1 MYERFTEQARQ
12 VVVFSQEEARVL
24 KHNYIGTEHILLG
37 LMREEEGI
45 AARVLK
51 ILGLTVERVRAGVL
65 DIVGSGEEL
74 APGQIPFTPRA
85 KTVLELSLREALS
98 LSHNY
103 IGTEHI
109 LLGLVREN
117 GGVAARILL
126 DRDADAET
134 VRDEVIQMLSGP
146 AGRRHPRAAG
156 PGPSLERSGLSD
168 ALLDGAGAPLR
179 TLVDEIEE
187 RLGRPADAGDL
198 LVLLASVPGGIGQ
211 SVLAALGIE
220 AEALAR
226 AVDHARTG
234 GGRSSLLAPAQLMAE
249 WETIR
254 AKRIAA
260 TKAQEYA
267 RATELRERE
276 DELCEKA
283 LEPVE
288 QQQQDFVA
296 VMRARLGLAEP

>member
-1 MYERFTEQARQ
+1 MFERFTEQARQ
-12 VVVFSQEEARVL
+12 VVFLSQEEARIL
-24 KHNYIGTEHILLG
+24 KHHYIGTEHILLG

-51 ILGLTVERVRAGVL
+51 VLGLTVERVRGGVVE
-65 DIVGSGEEL
+65 IVGSGEDL
-74 APGQIPFTPRA
+74 ISGQIPFTPRA
-85 KTVLELSLREALS
+85 KKVLELSLREALS

-103 IGTEHI
+103 IGTEHV

-117 GGVAARILL
+117 EGVAARILL
-126 DRDADAET
+126 DRGADAET
-134 VRDEVIQMLSGP
+134 VRDEVIQLLSGP
-146 AGRRHPRAAG
+146 GGRRHPRAPG
-156 PGPSLERSGLSD
+156 PGPSLERIGLSD

-198 LVLLASVPGGIGQ
+198 LVLLTSVPDGIGE

-226 AVDHARTG
+226 AVDQARSG
-234 GGRSSLLAPAQLMAE
+234 GVRSSLLPAAE
-249 WETIR
+249 LLAECETIR
-254 AKRIAA
+254 AKRIVA

-276 DELCEKA
+276 RELLEKA

-288 QQQQDFVA
+288 RQQEDFVA
-296 VMRARLGLAEP
+296 VMRARLGLAKP